1 MEAAPVMDN
10 ELWDRPDW
18 FRALTLTERQR
29 LPVPPADTTSGGQA
43 VSESARRSLDAWK
56 SQRPFDDEAL
66 FAQRL
71 AVDALSEAELMSL
84 LAEPA
89 ESLRARTPDLPEWLR
104 DLRRAYASPA
114 CLDATGYLDETDVDH
129 PLRGCLPALA
139 PLLALALGSVQGRV
153 TALRERGE
161 TAPVDDNRLIT
172 VFLENIAPLV
182 LFEISKPVV
191 LELHAARVEGR
202 LAGDTPKARFEDFL
216 RQLCDERL
224 IVSVLAQYPVLA
236 RQLVVA
242 VEQWANYLAE
252 FLEHL
257 AADRASLAAAFNAG
271 RDPGTVVGL
280 EAGRGDRHRHGRSV
294 LQLTF
299 DSGLRLIYKPRSLSV
314 DAHFQELLRWVNG
327 LGAEPALRPLTLLD
341 RGDHGWCECVEVSSC
356 GCREEVARFYQRLGS
371 YLALLYVLDAAD
383 LHNENLLAVGEHP
396 TLVDLEAL
404 FHPRV
409 YRADPQLANLAAGA
423 LDVSVWQIGLLPRR
437 VWAGDDSVGVDMSG
451 FGGQPGQENPH
462 RMMAWEKP
470 GTDEMV
476 LVRRRVELPTSDNRP
491 RLAGQDV
498 DVLDYQDDI
507 VRGFDRTYRLL
518 CRQREC
524 LIREHLP
531 RFADDR
537 IRTVIRSTNVY
548 GLLWYE
554 SFHPELLRDALDRD
568 RFFDRLWVE
577 AANRPYLAPI
587 IAAERR
593 DLWRDDVPLFTT
605 SPGSRLV
612 RGSDGEIVEGLLDA
626 PSLDSARRRVQRLD
640 ERDLAKQRWIIEAS
654 LATLAMGPDKGM
666 RRPPRV
672 PDGAVRTDQ
681 QRLLSLATSLADR
694 LGQLAFQD
702 ESGAYWLGV
711 GPLDET
717 TWGVYPSGTGL
728 YAGTSGIVL
737 FLAYCGAIGVEP
749 SHTLLAR
756 QGLTSLRAQLE
767 ALVSENWA
775 RVPAASTP
783 AVGGFE
789 GLASDLYVLA
799 CLGHLWGDPQLL
811 KEAVDFAEAL
821 PLLVSRDRF
830 FDVVY
835 GSAGCIL
842 ALLALHSLRPRPH
855 VLDVA
860 VRCGDRILAAAQAM
874 PEGLAWVTL
883 KGQPPLGGFSHG
895 AAGIAAA
902 LLQLAA
908 RSGEDRFREAA
919 LRALAFDRS
928 LFIPGLGNWADLRS
942 FPSRARS
949 GSAPDVEATPL
960 TSSMVAWCHG
970 AAGIGLARLATLD
983 QLDDDKTRE
992 EIDDALEATTRFGF
1006 AVNHSLC
1013 HGALGNAEL
1022 LLTAAR
1028 TLGRPRDH
1036 EALQRATSEI
1046 VASLDANGPVT
1057 GVPLGVETPGFMT
1070 GLAGMGYE
1078 LLRLAEPGKVPA
1090 ALVLA
1095 PPGWQA

>member
-1 MEAAPVMDN
+1 MEHEPW
-10 ELWDRPDW
+10 ERPEW
-18 FRALTLTERQR
+18 FRALSLTERLR
-29 LPVPPADTTSGGQA
+29 LPVPPEGPTSRGEA
-43 VSESARRSLDAWK
+43 AAETARSRLDAWK
-56 SQRPFDDEAL
+56 NQRPFDDEAL

-71 AVDALSEAELMSL
+71 ALDALAEAELIAL

-89 ESLRARTPDLPEWLR
+89 ENLRARTPDHLEWLLA
-104 DLRRAYASPA
+104 LRAAYATPGRPE
-114 CLDATGYLDETDVDH
+114 LTGYLDDVEVDH

-139 PLLALALGSVQGRV
+139 PLLARGLASVRRRLA
-153 TALRERGE
+153 ALREGGE
-161 TAPVDDNRLIT
+161 TVPVGDDRLIRA
-172 VFLENIAPLV
+172 FLTNIAPLV

-191 LELHAARVEGR
+191 LEVHAARIEGR
-202 LAGDTPKARFEDFL
+202 LAGETPEARFEDFL
-216 RQLCDERL
+216 RQLCDEGL
-224 IVSVLAQYPVLA
+224 FLSLLARYPVLA

-242 VEQWANYLAE
+242 VEQWAEYLAE
-252 FLEHL
+252 LLEHL
-257 AADRASLAAAFNAG
+257 AADRASLAAAFTAG
-271 RDPGTVVGL
+271 RDPGAVVDL
-280 EAGRGDRHRHGRSV
+280 EAGMGDRHRRGRSV

-299 DSGLRLIYKPRSLSV
+299 ESGLRLIYKPRSLTV
-314 DAHFQELLRWVNG
+314 DVHFQELLRWVNR
-327 LGAEPALRPLTLLD
+327 LGAEPSLRPLTLLD
-341 RGDHGWCECVEVSSC
+341 RGDHGWCEFVEVSSC
-356 GCREEVARFYQRLGS
+356 GSREEVARFYQRLGS

-383 LHNENLLAVGEHP
+383 LHNENLVAAGEHP

-409 YRADPQLANLAAGA
+409 YGADPRLANLAAGA
-423 LDVSVWQIGLLPRR
+423 LDESVWQIGLLPRR

-451 FGGQPGQENPH
+451 FGGQPGQLNPH
-462 RMMAWEKP
+462 RLMAWESP
-470 GTDEMV
+470 GTDEMR
-476 LVRRRVELPTSDNRP
+476 LVRRRVELPASDNRP
-491 RLAGQDV
+491 RLVGQDV

-507 VRGFDRTYRLL
+507 VGGFDRTYRLL
-518 CRQREC
+518 CRNRES
-524 LIREHLP
+524 LLRELLP

-537 IRTVIRSTNVY
+537 IRAVIRSTNVY

-577 AANRPYLAPI
+577 AASRPYLARI

-612 RGSDGEIVEGLLDA
+612 RGSDGEVLDGLLDV

-640 ERDLAKQRWIIEAS
+640 ERDLAKQRWVVEAS
-654 LATLAMGPDKGM
+654 LATLGMSSEEGM
-666 RRPPRV
+666 RRPPR
-672 PDGAVRTDQ
+672 PPAGAARTEQ
-681 QRLLSLATSLADR
+681 KRLLSLAASLADR
-694 LGQLAFQD
+694 VGELAFQD
-702 ESGAYWLGV
+702 ENGAYWLGV

-728 YAGTSGIVL
+728 YAGTGGIVL
-737 FLAYCGAIGVEP
+737 FLAYCGAVGAEP
-749 SHTLLAR
+749 SYTRLAR
-756 QGLTSLRAQLE
+756 RGLTSLRAQLNE
-767 ALVSENWA
+767 IVSESWA
-775 RVPAASTP
+775 RVPATSTP

-789 GLASDLYVLA
+789 GLSSDIYVLA
-799 CLGHLWGDPQLL
+799 CLGTLWGDSELL
-811 KEAVDFAEAL
+811 EEATAISEAL

-842 ALLALHSLRPRPH
+842 ALLALHSVRPRPQ

-860 VRCGDRILAAAQAM
+860 VQCGDRILAAAHVV

-895 AAGIAAA
+895 AAGIATA

-908 RSGEDRFREAA
+908 RSGEERFREAA
-919 LRALAFDRS
+919 LQALAFDRS
-928 LFIPGLGNWADLRS
+928 LFVPEIGNWADLRIFAS
-942 FPSRARS
+942 RTPS
-949 GSAPDVEATPL
+949 SADPSSEAKPPI
-960 TSSMVAWCHG
+960 SSMVAWCHG

-983 QLDDDKTRE
+983 QLDDASTRE
-992 EIDDALEATTRFGF
+992 EIDDALDATTRLGF

-1028 TLGRPRDH
+1028 TLDRPRDH
-1036 EALQRATSEI
+1036 EALERATSEI
-1046 VASLDANGPVT
+1046 VASLEANGPVT
-1057 GVPLGVETPGFMT
+1057 GVPQGVETPGFMT

-1095 PPGWQA
+1095 PPGWHA